1 MKYVY
6 LSCGETIEKTHK
18 KNTDQDGAM
27 ALSWNIRVQLSIHS
41 AGWQDGHDR
50 LTRQPGV
57 HLPLPFPT

>member
-41 AGWQDGHDR
+41 AGWQDGHD
-50 LTRQPGV
+50 
-57 HLPLPFPT
+57 